1 MFADMHCHLATR
13 DFERDL
19 SLVIDRAKKAQLDFC
34 VAVGTNTKDNLETL
48 DIARR
53 FAFVKPAIGIYPQE
67 AEQLDDDE
75 FEALVSFIAKNK
87 EKICSIGE
95 VGLDYKNTSD
105 KILIDKQKRVFERMI
120 VLSEKTKLP
129 LTIHSRK
136 AENDAFEMVKS
147 SNAKNAVFHCFMGNL
162 AIAKKISDAGHF
174 VSVPTN
180 VVFNAAVQEIAKEI
194 DIHSLVA
201 ETDSPFLSPFKGK
214 RNEPA
219 FVVEA
224 VKKIALLK
232 KIKLEDAE
240 GQIFANSKK
249 IISAGAR
256 II

>member
-1 MFADMHCHLATR
+1 MFADIHCHLATR

-19 SLVIDRAKKAQLDFC
+19 SLIIDRAKKAGLKFC
-34 VAVGTNTKDNLETL
+34 IAVGTNARDNLETL

-53 FAFVKPAIGIYPQE
+53 FSFVKPAIGIYPQE

-75 FEALVSFIAKNK
+75 LEALVDFIGKNK
-87 EKICSIGE
+87 EKICGIGE

-105 KILIDKQKRVFERMI
+105 KILIDKQKRIFERMI
-120 VLSEKTKLP
+120 GLSEKTKLP
-129 LTIHSRK
+129 LIIHSRK
-136 AENDAFEMVKS
+136 AENDAFDMVKS

-162 AIAKKISDAGHF
+162 SVAKKISDAGHF

-180 VVFNAAVQEIAKEI
+180 VVFNSLVQEIAREI
-194 DIHSLVA
+194 DINSLVV
-201 ETDSPFLSPFKGK
+201 ETDSPFLSPFRGK

-240 GQIFANSKK
+240 EIIFQNSER
-249 IISAGAR
+249 IISK
-256 II
+256 